1 MSDKCNCDS
10 SVTSVTSVTECAKCR
25 YLQASGTQV
34 GNHSWDTRVTPAQ
47 CLRSPPVIVDGGSV
61 RPEVSA
67 HSFCGEW
74 KPRPEDRPN
83 PHYVDPNDWGA

>member
-34 GNHSWDTRVTPAQ
+34 GNHSWDTRVTPAHAPGDT
-47 CLRSPPVIVDGGSV
+47 RATIVSTIH
-61 RPEVSA
+61 RRKE
-67 HSFCGEW
+67 
-74 KPRPEDRPN
+74 RR
-83 PHYVDPNDWGA
+83 